1 MADVFMT
8 EKLKHLKERGLL
20 ETAAGASSDFFKDL
34 VKQCK
39 KEFPEVKFIARAAH
53 HGIGEFIYLPKAR
66 NEVMSIMKNCL
77 YEHEKIAK
85 RLTVAIAKLEKQ

>member
-1 MADVFMT
+1 MANVFIT

-20 ETAAGASSDFFKDL
+20 ETAAGANSDFFKDL

-39 KEFPEVKFIARAAH
+39 KEFPEVKFLDRAAY

-66 NEVMSIMKNCL
+66 NEVMSIIKNSL
-77 YEHEKIAK
+77 RDHEEIAK
-85 RLTVAIAKLEKQ
+85 RLTVALAKLEDK